1 MKKFAILLVAIV
13 MGTAC
18 GNGAEAE
25 ATEISAE
32 DKVMELKKEIME
44 VHDKTMA
51 QMNTMA
57 KLRKELR
64 QASGEA
70 QDTAAYYNA
79 YQDLHQAHEDMMNWM
94 RNFENPD
101 EMEVST
107 EEKISYL
114 DEQKQKVVQLEE
126 YTNQS
131 IEKAEAVL
139 SEK

>member
-1 MKKFAILLVAIV
+1 

-32 DKVMELKKEIME
+32 DKVMELKKEVME

-126 YTNQS
+126 YTNRS
-131 IEKAEAVL
+131 IEKAETVL
-139 SEK
+139 SGK

>member
-32 DKVMELKKEIME
+32 DKVMELKKEVME

-126 YTNQS
+126 YTNRS
-131 IEKAEAVL
+131 IEKAETVL
-139 SEK
+139 SGK